1 MDNNSNGP
9 YKHYERPDKPR
20 TSRTPKNSGKGWG
33 TVICILILVLVVM
46 IPVAH
51 KLSSNNHQEKAKE
64 VETVK
69 SSKNSTEVKSST
81 SSKKVKKIKKNTN
94 KNKVSSKVN
103 TQISSSSSSS
113 SVEKNYVVKEGDT
126 LSGIANSHGMT
137 VAQLAE
143 LNGISDSESVE
154 AGQTLKLK

>member
-69 SSKNSTEVKSST
+69 SST

-113 SVEKNYVVKEGDT
+113 SVEKTYVVKEGDT

-143 LNGISDSESVE
+143 LNGISDSESVD